1 MKFQFAT
8 LLLLAVTFVSNVFAT
23 SSPSSE
29 LVSRHYKYPVQAG
42 TSLYA
47 EVMAKIEAQVQ
58 AKVLAQISAS
68 FCEKVSAHLDVSTSL
83 LDGAVSANVG
93 VSAVEKLAIN
103 KLKVDIEAD
112 LKAKAKVY
120 VYAKVEAYL
129 KKQCGSKKLT
139 QKQLLKILVQVEAK
153 LKEYLKA
160 ELPTIG
166 AHLKFRTNAQVN
178 AALKQI
184 AINIPHLAQASVKA
198 NFDAKAAVSASVAVG
213 VKVSA
218 KLNATQAAKV
228 ILKAL

>member
-23 SSPSSE
+23 SSLSSE

-42 TSLYA
+42 ASLYA

-83 LDGAVSANVG
+83 LNGVVSADVG

-103 KLKVDIEAD
+103 KLKVDVEAD

-129 KKQCGSKKLT
+129 KKQGGSKKLT

-178 AALKQI
+178 VALKKI
-184 AINIPHLAQASVKA
+184 AVNIPHLAEASVKA

-218 KLNATQAAKV
+218 KLNATQAAKA

>member
-1 MKFQFAT
+1 GA
-8 LLLLAVTFVSNVFAT
+8 
-23 SSPSSE
+23 
-29 LVSRHYKYPVQAG
+29 
-42 TSLYA
+42 SLYA

-83 LDGAVSANVG
+83 LNGVVSADVG

-103 KLKVDIEAD
+103 KLK
-112 LKAKAKVY
+112 
-120 VYAKVEAYL
+120 
-129 KKQCGSKKLT
+129 KQGGSKKLT

-178 AALKQI
+178 VALKKI
-184 AINIPHLAQASVKA
+184 AVNIPHLAEASVKA

-218 KLNATQAAKV
+218 KLNATQAAKA